1 MLLISLIWLRKCKFC
16 FLCLLLVIPSLYSA
30 PLPQWAKAPKV
41 NELASLTLKESLSYA
56 FGRSPSI
63 SQQAAQMGIGDAQI
77 REAQSAW
84 YPQIGLSGNTGS
96 STQNDI
102 GNSLNNS
109 ASYGISLTQL
119 VYDFGKTTNNIRQQ
133 EATSESYRYKLMA
146 TMTEV
151 AEQTAATYVQ
161 VKRYEEL
168 VKAARENIASLTSVR
183 DMAKLRADAGLST
196 RSDVLQAETR
206 IASMRSTQQDYQ
218 AQLQTAKSQLAVLTG
233 VQAAHYQSLP
243 DSLAQQ
249 PVALDHIDYSQIPT
263 VLMAES
269 QQQAASYAV
278 DKAKS
283 QHWPTISLQGNRTRY
298 ENNNNDYWNNQL
310 QLNVQAP
317 VYQGGAVSSRIA
329 QAEGARKMSTSAI
342 DQSKLDVL
350 QKASVAFANWN
361 GARGRE
367 EASQQ
372 QYLSARNTRDV
383 YKNEYKLSTR
393 SLNDLLSVEQE
404 VFQAEYS
411 RIAAN
416 FDGWVAAINYASAV
430 NNLMPLAGIALGD
443 QQRLPE
449 LNSN

>member
-1 MLLISLIWLRKCKFC
+1 MLLRNFYY
-16 FLCLLLVIPSLYSA
+16 LCLLSVISPSTAA
-30 PLPQWAKAPKV
+30 PLPQWAQAPKV
-41 NELASLTLKESLSYA
+41 NELASLTLQESFSYA

-84 YPQIGLSGNTGS
+84 YPQVGLNANTGS

-109 ASYGISLTQL
+109 ASYGLSLTQL
-119 VYDFGKTTNNIRQQ
+119 VYDFGKTTNNIKQQ

-146 TMTEV
+146 TITEV
-151 AEQTAATYVQ
+151 AEQTASAYVQ

-168 VKAARENIASLTSVR
+168 TRVAQENILSLTSVR
-183 DMAKLRADAGLST
+183 DMAKLRASAGLST
-196 RSDVLQAETR
+196 SSDVLQAETR
-206 IASMRSTQQDYQ
+206 IASMRSTLQDYQ

-233 VQAAHYQSLP
+233 VQAVSYQSLP
-243 DSLAQQ
+243 TSLTQQ
-249 PVALDHIDYSQIPT
+249 PVPLDNIDYSQIPT

-269 QQQAASYAV
+269 QSQAASFGV

-283 QHWPTISLQGNRTRY
+283 QYWPTVSLQGNRTRY
-298 ENNNNDYWNNQL
+298 ENDNSNYWNDQL
-310 QLNVQAP
+310 QLNMQAP
-317 VYQGGAVSSRIA
+317 LYQGGAVSSRIA
-329 QAEGARKMSTSAI
+329 QAEGVRKISTSTIEQA
-342 DQSKLDVL
+342 KLDVL

-367 EASQQ
+367 DASAQ

-393 SLNDLLSVEQE
+393 SLNDLLSVEQD

-411 RIAAN
+411 KIAAN
-416 FDGWVAAINYASAV
+416 FDGWAAAINYASAV
-430 NNLMPLAGIALGD
+430 NNIMPLAGVALSEPNG
-443 QQRLPE
+443 LPE
-449 LNSN
+449 LK